1 MTKYK
6 CPTLGDCERANTG
19 EVFERAP
26 GEDLK
31 CPGCATLLEP
41 QRQAE
46 PGRKRPLALVAGIGA
61 AVVLLAAGGGYAY
74 LKQAPAD
81 AVVAQAAPEAAPA
94 PEAAA
99 SPAAPASAAAPQ
111 AAGGIAPDENDTAVL
126 RRESEARL
134 RDGQAQAAEAA
145 GSKAAAN
152 EMMKLAIAK
161 MAQGKLDEAEK
172 ELEAARARAPQQPL
186 VYYNLAV
193 LRLKQDRTDDAL
205 KQFEASFM
213 AGFDHF
219 NEMDSDPDLAV
230 LRADPRFGDLVKK
243 YRKGV

>member
-41 QRQAE
+41 QVHAE
-46 PGRKRPLALVAGIGA
+46 TGRKRPLALVAGIGA
-61 AVVLLAAGGGYAY
+61 VVVLLAAGGGYAY
-74 LKQAPAD
+74 FKSAPAE
-81 AVVAQAAPEAAPA
+81 AVVAQAASEVAPA
-94 PEAAA
+94 PAT
-99 SPAAPASAAAPQ
+99 PQ
-111 AAGGIAPDENDTAVL
+111 GAGGIAPSESDTAAL
-126 RRESEARL
+126 RREGEARL
-134 RDGQAQAAEAA
+134 LDGQAEAAESA

-152 EMMKLAIAK
+152 EMMKIAIAK
-161 MAQGKLDEAEK
+161 MAQGKFDDAEK

-213 AGFDHF
+213 AGFSHF
-219 NEMDSDPDLAV
+219 SEMDSDPDLAT
-230 LRADPRFGDLVKK
+230 LRTDPRFAELVKK
-243 YRKGV
+243 YRKDV

>member
-26 GEDLK
+26 GEDLN

-41 QRQAE
+41 QMPAQT
-46 PGRKRPLALVAGIGA
+46 GGKRPLALVAGIGA
-61 AVVLLAAGGGYAY
+61 AVVLLAGGGYAY

-81 AVVAQAAPEAAPA
+81 AALGQAAPAAAAVPEAVAVAAAPA
-94 PEAAA
+94 TA
-99 SPAAPASAAAPQ
+99 Q
-111 AAGGIAPDENDTAVL
+111 AAGGIAPDENDTATL
-126 RRESEARL
+126 RREGEARL
-134 RDGQAQAAEAA
+134 LDGQAQAAEAA

-219 NEMDSDPDLAV
+219 KEMDGDPDLAA
-230 LRADPRFGDLVKK
+230 LRADPRFDQLVKK
-243 YRKGV
+243 YRKGA